1 MVILMSSLRGQ
12 RPESH
17 EEVQDKL
24 LARRLERKLFNLSV
38 RAELYE
44 KFNNSLWRRIVKL
57 IQFLF
62 KSS

>member
-24 LARRLERKLFNLSV
+24 LARKLERKMFNLSV
-38 RAELYE
+38 KAERH
-44 KFNNSLWRRIVKL
+44 KQFNNSLWCRIVKL
-57 IQFLF
+57 IQFPF
-62 KSS
+62 KLT

>member
-1 MVILMSSLRGQ
+1 MSSFRGQ

-38 RAELYE
+38 RAELSG
-44 KFNNSLWRRIVKL
+44 KFNNLLWRRIVKL
-57 IQFLF
+57 IQLLF